1 MFRRGLHPIGT
12 ARSCIYSFLLGIGS
26 ALVGF
31 VIGLIIRP
39 PSTTISSI
47 LIVIGLLFVAG
58 AILFV
63 RQSQKPKRGGL

>member
-1 MFRRGLHPIGT
+1 MFRRGLHSIGT
-12 ARSCIYSFLLGIGS
+12 ARFCIYSFFLGIGS

-47 LIVIGLLFVAG
+47 LIVIGFLFVAG

-63 RQSQKPKRGGL
+63 RQSQKPKKGRL

>member
-1 MFRRGLHPIGT
+1 MSSRSFHSIGT
-12 ARSCIYSFLLGIGS
+12 VRFCIYSFLLGIGF

-39 PSTTISSI
+39 PSTAISSI
-47 LIVIGLLFVAG
+47 LIVIGLLFVGG

-63 RQSQKPKRGGL
+63 RQPQKPKKGGL

>member
-1 MFRRGLHPIGT
+1 
-12 ARSCIYSFLLGIGS
+12 
-26 ALVGF
+26 

-63 RQSQKPKRGGL
+63 RQPQKPKKGDL

>member
-1 MFRRGLHPIGT
+1 MFRRGLHSIRT
-12 ARSCIYSFLLGIGS
+12 ARFCIYSLLLGIGS

-58 AILFV
+58 AIFIV
-63 RQSQKPKRGGL
+63 QQPQKPKRGGL